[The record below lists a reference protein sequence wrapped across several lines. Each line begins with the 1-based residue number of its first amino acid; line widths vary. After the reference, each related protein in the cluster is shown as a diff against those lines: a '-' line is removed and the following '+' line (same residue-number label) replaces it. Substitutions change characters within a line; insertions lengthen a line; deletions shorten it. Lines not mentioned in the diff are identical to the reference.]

1 MRSEDSRTSR
11 KCPKDCRYRSRLAPF
26 CGFCMMKILGKRE
39 EESDMQMMIDNSEQD
54 KATQEENP
62 RIIVSDPK
70 ELKQLVNAIPDG
82 VVLSV
87 DMEEVIF
94 DYGQNTKR

>member
-1 MRSEDSRTSR
+1 
-11 KCPKDCRYRSRLAPF
+11 
-26 CGFCMMKILGKRE
+26 
-39 EESDMQMMIDNSEQD
+39 MQMMIDNSEQD

>member
-1 MRSEDSRTSR
+1 
-11 KCPKDCRYRSRLAPF
+11 
-26 CGFCMMKILGKRE
+26 MMEILGKKE
-39 EESDMQMMIDNSEQD
+39 KEKDMQMMIDNPEKD
-54 KATQEENP
+54 KAVKEEIPN
-62 RIIVSDPK
+62 IVVSDAG

-94 DYGQNTKR
+94 DYGQDTK